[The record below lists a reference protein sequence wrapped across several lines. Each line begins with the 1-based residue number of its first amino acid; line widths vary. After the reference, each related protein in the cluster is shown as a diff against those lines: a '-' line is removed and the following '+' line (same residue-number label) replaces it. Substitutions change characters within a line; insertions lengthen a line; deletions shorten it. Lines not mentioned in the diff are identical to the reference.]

1 VCVCVC
7 VFFLSLSGVVFV
19 VVMQKVAACAM
30 MIALCIMPSEISFLC
45 MCFDSIYVDFVF
57 TSFVCLFFFSNAS
70 LQCYCAFQT
79 SICSSRLNP
88 VNPKPVLSCRTV
100 GAQRL

>member
-1 VCVCVC
+1 

-57 TSFVCLFFFSNAS
+57 TSFLFILMPHCNAIVHFKPRFA
-70 LQCYCAFQT
+70 L
-79 SICSSRLNP
+79 P
-88 VNPKPVLSCRTV
+88 V
-100 GAQRL
+100 